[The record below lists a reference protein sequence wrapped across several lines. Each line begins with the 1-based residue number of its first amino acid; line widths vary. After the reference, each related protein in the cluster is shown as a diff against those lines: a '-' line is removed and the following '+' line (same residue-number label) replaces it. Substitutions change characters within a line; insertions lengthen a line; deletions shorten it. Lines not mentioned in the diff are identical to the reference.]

1 MCELPF
7 SIVDHSAFRIMIQN
21 LQPEFNLNHKTAKTK
36 DILQLYRKEK
46 KILQDLILK
55 SKGRI
60 SLTTDTWTSI
70 QTMCY
75 MSITAHYIDENWKLQ
90 KKIINFLHLDER
102 HTGIILSLTI
112 EKCLA
117 EWRIEDKLCAL
128 VLDNVSANNIVA
140 STLKGRYRLS
150 LPLAG
155 KYFHIRCS
163 AHILNLIVKE
173 GLKEL
178 DDNIV
183 RIRDAVKFVLSSPQR
198 LKVFD
203 CVTRWNSTYHM
214 LKRALE
220 HKDVF
225 YRFNLIES
233 FKHPPT
239 ENDWSIAQELC
250 NFLKVF
256 DDSTNIFSAIKT
268 PTANLYFFQV
278 CMIQLHLKKNW
289 NSILISKM
297 QVAMLEKFTQY
308 WENYSMV
315 LAIAVVLDPRRKLD
329 FVAFCYTKVY
339 NDSSQMYVKAVF
351 DELSKLFDWY
361 EEKVNSS
368 RHHSVAS
375 DFRDESSS
383 LVSSNEDLSM
393 NDFLKFKAETRK
405 EEESKTELEIYLQ
418 EPFSPDDAIF
428 DILKW
433 WEVNESKFQ
442 ILAAMARDI
451 LSIPVSTVASESAFS
466 TGSRVIQK
474 KRTCLKPYT
483 IQALICL
490 QDWLRE
496 KFSNPSMSNGK
507 LHNVI

>member
-7 SIVDHSAFRIMIQN
+7 SNVDHPAFRIMIQN
-21 LQPEFNLNHKTAKTK
+21 LQPDFNLNHKTAKTK

-102 HTGIILSLTI
+102 HTGIILSLAI

-117 EWRIEDKLCAL
+117 EWRIEDRLCAL
-128 VLDNVSANNIVA
+128 VLDNVSANNIIA

-183 RIRDAVKFVLSSPQR
+183 RIRDVVKFVLSSPQR
-198 LKVFD
+198 LKVF
-203 CVTRWNSTYHM
+203 
-214 LKRALE
+214 
-220 HKDVF
+220 
-225 YRFNLIES
+225 ES
-233 FKHPPT
+233 FKHPPI

-256 DDSTNIFSAIKT
+256 DDSTNIFSATKT

-278 CMIQLHLKKNW
+278 CMIQLHLRKNW
-289 NSILISKM
+289 NSLLISKM
-297 QVAMLEKFTQY
+297 QVVMFEKFTQY

-315 LAIAVVLDPRRKLD
+315 LAIAVVLDTRRKLD

-339 NDSSQMYVKAVF
+339 
-351 DELSKLFDWY
+351 
-361 EEKVNSS
+361 
-368 RHHSVAS
+368 
-375 DFRDESSS
+375 
-383 LVSSNEDLSM
+383 
-393 NDFLKFKAETRK
+393 
-405 EEESKTELEIYLQ
+405 
-418 EPFSPDDAIF
+418 DAIF

-433 WEVNESKFQ
+433 WEVNESKYP
-442 ILAAMARDI
+442 ILAAMASDV
-451 LSIPVSTVASESAFS
+451 LSIPVSTMASESAFS
-466 TGSRVIQK
+466 TSSRVIQK

-490 QDWLRE
+490 QDWLRD

-507 LHNVI
+507 VHNMI